1 MCAKFSQPNLGLF
14 FMLQNLLVLFFWYC
28 LRYRQHVL
36 PGLRL
41 KIKLCHSDCRAVF
54 YLRTT
59 QLAEKEKLSKTGSGP
74 ALDTEGR
81 LQKPQSQNT
90 FARKGGIHFR
100 DFFLQGFQQ
109 GGGPSYHKEKL
120 HQKMPQQQ
128 FCGWKCHVWGS
139 FWKNSSVSAP
149 AGGEGVRLRI
159 GKGGGEGG
167 KI

>member
-100 DFFLQGFQQ
+100 DFFCKVFNRGEDPHTIKKNCIKKCPNNSFAGENAMFGGHFGKILPFQPQQ
-109 GGGPSYHKEKL
+109 GGRGYASE
-120 HQKMPQQQ
+120 
-128 FCGWKCHVWGS
+128 
-139 FWKNSSVSAP
+139 
-149 AGGEGVRLRI
+149 
-159 GKGGGEGG
+159 
-167 KI
+167 